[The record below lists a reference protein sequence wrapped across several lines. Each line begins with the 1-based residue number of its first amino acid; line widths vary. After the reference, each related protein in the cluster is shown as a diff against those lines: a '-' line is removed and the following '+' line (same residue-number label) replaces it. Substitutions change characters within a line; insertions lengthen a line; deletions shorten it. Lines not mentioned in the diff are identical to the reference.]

1 MNVFLRILLAL
12 LLMAAAL
19 AAEPV
24 RVVFDTDMGNDV
36 DDALALA
43 MLHTLESRGEARIL
57 AVTITKD
64 NIWSAI
70 FVDLLD
76 RFYGRPGIPIGI
88 VKGGKTKDDGSY
100 TRAVAEA
107 RRTDGEF
114 LYPRALTPASEV
126 PDAQDVLRRVLA
138 EQPDASVVVVQ
149 TGFSTNLA
157 RLLASPGG
165 LDLVKRKVRLLVVM
179 AARFTDTVAEYNIV
193 NDVPAAQ
200 KVFDE
205 WPGPVFV
212 SPWEVGDAAKYPAAR
227 LEADFAAFERHPLAD
242 AYRAYQ
248 KMPYDEPLWDPT
260 AALYAVRSTG
270 GYFDVSPAGRVAVD
284 DTGATRFL
292 AGSGRGHVLTAGAEQ
307 RARIVE
313 AVAALISESPSSR

>member
-1 MNVFLRILLAL
+1 VNVFLRILLAL
-12 LLMAAAL
+12 LLPAAAW

-24 RVVFDTDMGNDV
+24 RVIFDTDMGNDV
-36 DDALALA
+36 DDALALG
-43 MLHTLESRGEARIL
+43 MLHALESRGEARIL

-88 VKGGKTKDDGSY
+88 VKDGKTKDDGSY
-100 TRAVAEA
+100 TRAVAET
-107 RRTDGEF
+107 RRPDGAL

-126 PDAQDVLRRVLA
+126 PGAQDVLRRVLT

-165 LDLVKRKVRLLVVM
+165 TDLVKRKVHLLVVM

-193 NDVPAAQ
+193 NDVPAAR
-200 KVFDE
+200 KLFAE
-205 WPGPVFV
+205 WPTPIIV
-212 SPWEVGDAAKYPAAR
+212 SPWEAGDAAKYPAAR
-227 LEADFAAFERHPLAD
+227 LETDFAGLNHHPLAD

-260 AALYAVRSTG
+260 AALYAVRPAG
-270 GYFDVSPAGRVAVD
+270 RYFDLSPAGRVAVD
-284 DTGATRFL
+284 ETGTTRFL
-292 AGSGRGHVLTAGAEQ
+292 PGSGRSQVLSVGPEQ
-307 RARIVE
+307 RTRIVE
-313 AVAALISESPSSR
+313 AVAALISAPPSGR